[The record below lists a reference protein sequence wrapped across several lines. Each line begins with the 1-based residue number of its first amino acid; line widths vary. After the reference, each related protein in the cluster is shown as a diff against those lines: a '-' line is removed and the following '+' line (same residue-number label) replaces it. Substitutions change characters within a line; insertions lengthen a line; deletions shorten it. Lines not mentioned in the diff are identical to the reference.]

1 MFAVTRVLSAGRSYP
16 IPPHLHHL
24 GNDMCRG
31 LLLFDVGKPLTAD
44 GLYWLKLHV
53 ANVWGEDKLSNE
65 ERVEFVEKHME
76 QVHEAA
82 SEPLHGTRW
91 WMDTDD
97 PFQLLAAR
105 QQSPPR
111 SVWFSCRSAG
121 LVSGRLV
128 QVPLPLPSRLA
139 GLHRAQR
146 GAQAPG
152 GAGRA
157 ARLRLAPARAPGWL
171 LQWAAALRRAEPRR
185 VRPVPA
191 PPSHARAHLMLAST
205 HPPLARAPAR
215 NANSLLRAHGRLLG
229 TRASFGVKG
238 SLYPWA

>member
-1 MFAVTRVLSAGRSYP
+1 MSAGRSYP

-105 QQSPPR
+105 HQSPPR

-128 QVPLPLPSRLA
+128 QAPLPLPLPSR
-139 GLHRAQR
+139 RV
-146 GAQAPG
+146 APG
-152 GAGRA
+152 RPASSSARRSSTRRSWAGRTPSS
-157 ARLRLAPARAPGWL
+157 RTCPCTRTAPAMGCSTT
-171 LQWAAALRRAEPRR
+171 PR
-185 VRPVPA
+185 
-191 PPSHARAHLMLAST
+191 
-205 HPPLARAPAR
+205 
-215 NANSLLRAHGRLLG
+215 
-229 TRASFGVKG
+229 
-238 SLYPWA
+238 